1 MMKHSFKTRLV
12 WVILFCITLSGS
24 ITLAGSTH
32 QGQVKFGGL
41 PLPGASVVAT
51 QNDKKVA
58 EVTDEQATCWI
69 PDLADGVWTIE
80 IEMSG
85 FSKIKQDVTVAAD
98 APASAWELKMLPLS
112 EISTV
117 KAAALPAA
125 ATPETNGA

>member
-1 MMKHSFKTRLV
+1 MMKHSFKTR
-12 WVILFCITLSGS
+12 WVCAILFSLTLCVS

-41 PLPGASVVAT
+41 PLPGASVIAT

-58 EVTDEQATCWI
+58 AVTDDQGTYSI

-85 FSKIKQDVTVAAD
+85 FSKIKQ
-98 APASAWELKMLPLS
+98 SPL
-112 EISTV
+112 
-117 KAAALPAA
+117 
-125 ATPETNGA
+125 